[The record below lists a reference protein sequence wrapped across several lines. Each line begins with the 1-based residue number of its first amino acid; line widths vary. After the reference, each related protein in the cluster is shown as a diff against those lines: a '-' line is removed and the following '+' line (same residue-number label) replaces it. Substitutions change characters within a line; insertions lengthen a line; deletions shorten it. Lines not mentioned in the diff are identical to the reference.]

1 MLAMV
6 PLRISTN
13 KKITLKKPN
22 GISTTEKLNNN
33 NILYIVIAVIYFN
46 SYHECF

>member
-1 MLAMV
+1 MMKKNMLAMV

-22 GISTTEKLNNN
+22 GISTT
-33 NILYIVIAVIYFN
+33 
-46 SYHECF
+46 